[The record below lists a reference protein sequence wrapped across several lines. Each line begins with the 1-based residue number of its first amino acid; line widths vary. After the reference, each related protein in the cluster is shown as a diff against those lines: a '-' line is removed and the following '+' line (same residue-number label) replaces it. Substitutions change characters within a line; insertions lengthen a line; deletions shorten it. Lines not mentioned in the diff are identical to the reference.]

1 MKFSIILPVHN
12 AAAYMGN
19 ALESIRRQSWKDY
32 ELIILC
38 DACEDDSE
46 RIAREYAATWPWRAE
61 DDPATWQPWP
71 KVRVETVDYHC
82 AGLTRNR
89 GLELAQGEWVLFMD
103 DDDWLLHEYVFAQ
116 LASMAGEHD
125 EDILACGF
133 IWKGVGV
140 YTPKADDFNA
150 AVWNKAWRRAFIGD
164 TRFSDRRYGDDED
177 FTRAML
183 AKDPKIC
190 FWGMPI
196 YYYNYLRQGSL
207 TDKLQR
213 VTL

>member
-1 MKFSIILPVHN
+1 MKFSMILPVHN

-46 RIAREYAATWPWRAE
+46 RIAREYAATWPE
-61 DDPATWQPWP
+61 GPD
-71 KVRVETVDYHC
+71 VRVENVDYHC

-89 GLELAQGEWVLFMD
+89 GLELARGDWVLFMD

-116 LASMAGEHD
+116 LASMAGAHD

-140 YTPKADDFNA
+140 YSPSAKDFNA
-150 AVWNKAWRRAFIGD
+150 AVWNKAWRRAFIGG
-164 TRFSDRRYGDDED
+164 TRFSDRKYGDDAD
-177 FTRAML
+177 FTNAML
-183 AKDPKIC
+183 AKDPKVI
-190 FWGMPI
+190 FWDVPI
-196 YYYNYLRQGSL
+196 YYYNYLRDGSL

-213 VTL
+213 GTL

>member
-1 MKFSIILPVHN
+1 MMFSMILPVHN

-46 RIAREYAATWPWRAE
+46 RIAREYAATWPE
-61 DDPATWQPWP
+61 GPD
-71 KVRVETVDYHC
+71 VRVENVDYHC

-89 GLELAQGEWVLFMD
+89 GLELAQGDWVLFMD

-116 LASMAGEHD
+116 LASMAGAHD

-140 YTPKADDFNA
+140 YSPSAKDFNA

-164 TRFSDRRYGDDED
+164 TRFSDRKYGDDAD
-177 FTRAML
+177 FTNAIL
-183 AKDPKIC
+183 AKKPIIR
-190 FWGMPI
+190 FWDMPI
-196 YYYNYLRQGSL
+196 YYYNYLREGSL
-207 TDKLQR
+207 TEKLQKGK
-213 VTL
+213 L